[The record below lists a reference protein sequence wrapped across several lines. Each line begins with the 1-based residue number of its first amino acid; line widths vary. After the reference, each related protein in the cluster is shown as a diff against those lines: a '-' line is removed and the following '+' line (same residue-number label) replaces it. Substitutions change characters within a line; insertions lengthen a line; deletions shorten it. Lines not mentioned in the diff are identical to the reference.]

1 MKMSE
6 TTTPETTPQKGG
18 SKKLI
23 TIIVIALIVIG
34 GAVAAYKFL
43 GKTPKEKYFLA
54 EKDSIDFLID
64 QAEERYEPE
73 LKWLEDSQE
82 KPTENAL
89 EFTADY
95 KDPFSSFGSSEQE
108 EKIGRSQ
115 V

>member
-34 GAVAAYKFL
+34 GEVAAYKLL

-54 EKDSIDFLID
+54 EKDSIDFLIY

-73 LKWLEDSQE
+73 LKWEEDAQE
-82 KPTENAL
+82 TPTENAL

-95 KDPFSSFGSSEQE
+95 NYPVSSFNSTQ
-108 EKIGRSQ
+108 Q
-115 V
+115 